1 MGAGYPVGT
10 LERPESERCAAAIT
24 QASTVGEVAR
34 LLRGTDPVTVRAGDA
49 LRAVAMRSVRHPEC
63 GVLCVV
69 DDDGRLVG
77 LIPVTQLVQ
86 DIFVKIVPEE
96 FLSHIDRAAQ
106 ALDYAE
112 RLGARTAA
120 DIMAPPVAVRPDETV
135 RDAFR
140 KLHESELAGLPVVDA
155 TGRVTGYL
163 DELELLLTWVEAS
176 GRGRLLEPHENVE
189 GATQADPRP

>member
-1 MGAGYPVGT
+1 MTV
-10 LERPESERCAAAIT
+10 
-24 QASTVGEVAR
+24 ASTVGEVAR
-34 LLRGTDPVTVRAGDA
+34 LLHGTEPVTVRAGDA
-49 LRAVAMRSVRHPEC
+49 LRAVAEQAVGHPEC

-69 DDDGRLVG
+69 DPEGHLMG

-96 FLSHIDRAAQ
+96 FLTRIDRAAQ

-120 DIMAPPVAVRPDETV
+120 DIMGPPVAVRPDETV

-140 KLHESELAGLPVVDA
+140 KLHESDLAGLPVVDA
-155 TGRVTGYL
+155 DGRVTGYL
-163 DELELLLTWVEAS
+163 DELELLLAWVEAS
-176 GRGRLLEPHENVE
+176 GRGRLLEPPEITE
-189 GATQADPRP
+189 GTTQADPRP